1 MSQNLLVF
9 RYVQEICSLY
19 MPVHDDVSRVLSL
32 FMGFADIPDVVVFTP
47 CADSSN
53 ERWKFIALL

>member
-1 MSQNLLVF
+1 M
-9 RYVQEICSLY
+9 QEICSLY

-32 FMGFADIPDVVVFTP
+32 FMGFADIPDVVVFSP